1 MTGAQTRSILCFG
14 DSNTHGTRAMRDQG
28 DRGRH
33 AKGQRWPD
41 IMAAQLGAAWD
52 VVAEG
57 HPGRTAVFD
66 DPIEGTHKNGLRC
79 LQALLE
85 SHRPLDLVIV
95 MLGTNDLK
103 ARFNASASDISLG
116 LQRLVVDICRS
127 DSGAEGAAPQV
138 LLAAPVP
145 IVETGALAD
154 IFAGGAAKSLAVPA
168 LLQQVAARQGVGFVE
183 LGAVASVDLIDGI
196 HLDEAAHVSIGAAM
210 ADAVARQFPTP

>member
-1 MTGAQTRSILCFG
+1 MTQMQTRSILCFG
-14 DSNTHGTRAMRDQG
+14 DSNTHGTRSMRDMAERRRFG
-28 DRGRH
+28 
-33 AKGQRWPD
+33 KGQRWPD
-41 IMAAQLGAAWD
+41 IMAAQLGEAWD

-103 ARFNASASDISLG
+103 ARFNATANDIALG
-116 LQRLVVDICRS
+116 IQRLVVEIRRS
-127 DSGAEGAAPQV
+127 DSGPDGAAPQV
-138 LLAAPVP
+138 LLASPVP

-154 IFAGGAAKSLAVPA
+154 IFAGGAAKSKAVPA
-168 LLQQVAARQGVGFVE
+168 LLQQVAGRLGVGFAE
-183 LGAVASVDLIDGI
+183 MGAVASINLTDGI
-196 HLDEAAHVSIGAAM
+196 HLDEAAHAAMGAAM
-210 ADAVARQFPTP
+210 ADAVALQFP

>member
-1 MTGAQTRSILCFG
+1 MQTRNILCFG
-14 DSNTHGTRAMRDQG
+14 DSNTHGTRSMRDMG
-28 DRGRH
+28 DRRRF

-41 IMAAQLGAAWD
+41 IMAAQLGGAWD

-103 ARFNASASDISLG
+103 ARFNATANDIALG
-116 LQRLVVDICRS
+116 IQRLVIEIRRS
-127 DSGAEGAAPQV
+127 DSGPDGVAPQV

-145 IVETGALAD
+145 IVESGALAD
-154 IFAGGAAKSLAVPA
+154 IFAGGAAKSQAVPA
-168 LLQQVAARQGVGFVE
+168 LLQQVAVRQSVGFAE
-183 LGAVASVDLIDGI
+183 MGAVASVNPTDGI
-196 HLDEAAHVSIGAAM
+196 HLDEAAHAAMAAAM
-210 ADAVARQFPTP
+210 ADAVNRQFS